1 MRTADLGA
9 PARSGARDVVLF
21 REAAGASQLLPP
33 LRCPLTYGAIRL
45 RSRAAHPSCCDAALA
60 PR

>member
-9 PARSGARDVVLF
+9 PARNGGRDAVLF
-21 REAAGASQLLPP
+21 REVTGASQLLAP
-33 LRCPLTYGAIRL
+33 LRCPLTYGTVRF
-45 RSRAAHPSCCDAALA
+45 RPRAAHSRCCDAALA